1 MLRLVLVTHALI
13 DSHLHVWDETAAGLD
28 PGPMKVGYSAQA
40 TASVELFMDYM
51 DEAGVARAVFVQ
63 PWFYHWDN
71 SYMVRCLRRFPDRF
85 RGVCVI
91 DPRGPE
97 APAALR
103 RWRAEGVTGIR
114 LRPLREGE
122 RPGQR
127 ALARDGRDAPALG
140 GDRRDG
146 HDRLRAACRRGP
158 GAAVR
163 RSWLVFR
170 RIRVVVDHINNPV
183 PAAGPGQPAFQALLA
198 LARHPQVH
206 VKLSGFHHWCPERYP
221 YRDGLPFAEA
231 TVRAFG
237 AERCMW
243 GSDFPHVLAGCGYVR
258 SRHLFPREAA
268 LPVEGRAGCS
278 SWAGPPSG
286 SGSAEH
292 TLHPYTSR
300 RSSPMSIARY
310 KVGPRIAAA
319 AKHGDTI
326 YVAGTVA
333 DDATLARRGRPRR
346 SCGRSTRR

>member
-1 MLRLVLVTHALI
+1 LVLVTHAVI

-28 PGPMKVGYSAQA
+28 AGPMKVGYSAQA
-40 TASVELFMDYM
+40 SASVELFMDYM
-51 DEAGVARAVFVQ
+51 DEAGVERAVFVQ

-71 SYMVRCLRRFPDRF
+71 AYMTRCLRRFPDRF

-122 RPGQR
+122 RPGPGPWLGTDETLPLWEAIAETGTIACVMHAGADLHR
-127 ALARDGRDAPALG
+127 LPPLLARFPS
-140 GDRRDG
+140 
-146 HDRLRAACRRGP
+146 LRI
-158 GAAVR
+158 V
-163 RSWLVFR
+163 
-170 RIRVVVDHINNPV
+170 IDHINNPV
-183 PAAGPGQPAFQALLA
+183 PAEGLGQPAFQAVLA

-206 VKLSGFHHWCPERYP
+206 VKLSGFHHWCRDRYP

-258 SRHLFPREAA
+258 SRHLLPREATF
-268 LPVEGRAGCS
+268 LSKDELELVMGGT
-278 SWAGPPSG
+278 
-286 SGSAEH
+286 AER
-292 TLHPYTSR
+292 LWF
-300 RSSPMSIARY
+300 
-310 KVGPRIAAA
+310 G
-319 AKHGDTI
+319 
-326 YVAGTVA
+326 
-333 DDATLARRGRPRR
+333 
-346 SCGRSTRR
+346 